1 MALRLGALLTVAL
14 LFGGGLCG
22 GFAPANAMDPAA
34 VGDAAAG
41 EKVFRKCQA
50 CHAIGPEA
58 KSKTGPVLTGIIGR
72 PAGKIEGFGYSPAMS
87 KEAEAGLIWTPDKIG
102 AFVANPKE
110 FVPGTKMTFAGLRK
124 DQERADLIAY
134 LATFP

>member
-1 MALRLGALLTVAL
+1 MALRLDTLLTVAV
-14 LFGGGLCG
+14 LFGGGFSG
-22 GFAPANAMDPAA
+22 GFAPAHAMDPAA
-34 VGDAAAG
+34 GDAAAG

-58 KSKTGPVLTGIIGR
+58 KSKVGPVLTGIVGR
-72 PAGKIEGFGYSPAMS
+72 PAGKAEGFAYSPAMS
-87 KEAEAGLIWTPDKIG
+87 KEAEAGLVWTPDKIG
-102 AFVANPKE
+102 AFVTSPKE

>member
-1 MALRLGALLTVAL
+1 MASRLGVLTAAVVV
-14 LFGGGLCG
+14 FGGAFAGVV
-22 GFAPANAMDPAA
+22 APALALDPAA
-34 VGDAAAG
+34 GDPAAG

-50 CHAIGPEA
+50 CHAIGPDA
-58 KSKTGPVLTGIIGR
+58 KSKAGPALTGVIGR
-72 PAGKIEGFGYSPAMS
+72 PAGKAEGFSYSAAMS

-102 AFVANPKE
+102 EFLTNPKG